1 MNCFDDIQCEEVY
14 GEEWD
19 GDETVWEGETDD
31 AFALASAG
39 MGTDEDYGGFN
50 EEDLWPEA

>member
-1 MNCFDDIQCEEVY
+1 MDCFDDIQCEEVY

-31 AFALASAG
+31 AYVLASAG
-39 MGTDEDYGGFN
+39 MGTDEDYGAFN
-50 EEDLWPEA
+50 DEDLWPEA